1 MSPLMNQRSDF
12 DTLEAVIGPYLVGNR
27 TPSTALLAWFLENVW
42 RMEPEDVDDAI
53 CDGGGDKGI
62 DAIAVDDD
70 LREITIFQSKRRERP
85 ETTQGDNDL
94 RSLVG
99 AAVYFETPEAVDRLL
114 QSNPNPELTQLLL
127 RLNIRQK
134 VADGAH
140 AARLVFVT
148 NAELD
153 DNGRDYVAAVE
164 DRRPPLDVWA
174 RPRLAAVAV
183 RTERPELLPD
193 DVSLV
198 AKATPTSVEL
208 DGETKLAV
216 GVVPASELVQ
226 LPGLDNLSIFDPNV
240 RLGLGRTRINR
251 ELADTVTNA
260 GEHAVF
266 PAYHNGLTVLTNGL
280 EIDGQT
286 IRLNGISVVNG
297 CQSLLTLYE
306 NQHSLTGDLT
316 LLVKAVQVD
325 TASDLPEK
333 ITYRTNNQNSVDI
346 RDQRS
351 RDPIQRDLQRE
362 VADVFGASFGYT
374 IRRGEPMEAGEVFAN
389 ESAAQ
394 MIMAVYLGEPWN
406 AVRKVRL
413 FDEDYR
419 RIFNR
424 SINAHK
430 LYLLYLLVRATE
442 GARGRL
448 RADLASSFSSI
459 RFTLAFLLAQTLR
472 ETEQG
477 RELLENPQR
486 FLPDQRAEV
495 EESLTA
501 LAREVADSIN
511 AFVQS
516 EQNEAE
522 EQDRVYDP
530 KVAFK
535 SRTGVQSLEQ
545 EVLRLGRR
553 LAQRDETF
561 FFQIDPV
568 R

>member
-1 MSPLMNQRSDF
+1 MNQRADF
-12 DTLEAVIGPYLVGNR
+12 EVLEAAVGPYRIGNR

-70 LREITIFQSKRRERP
+70 LGEITIFQSKRRERP
-85 ETTQGDNDL
+85 EATQGDNDL
-94 RSLVG
+94 KNLVG
-99 AAVYFETPEAVDRLL
+99 AAVYFENPEAVDRLL
-114 QSNPNPELTQLLL
+114 QSNPNEELTRLLL

-153 DNGRDYVAAVE
+153 ASGRDYVAAVA
-164 DRRPPLDVWA
+164 DRQPPLDVWD
-174 RPRLAAVAV
+174 RQRLSAVAV

-193 DVSLV
+193 AVTLV

-216 GVVPASELVQ
+216 GLIAASELVQ

-251 ELADTVTNA
+251 ELAATVTNA

-266 PAYHNGLTVLTNGL
+266 PAYHNGLTVLTNQL
-280 EIDGQT
+280 EIDDVT
-286 IRLNGISVVNG
+286 LKLDGISVVNG

-306 NQHSLTGDLT
+306 NQQSLTDDLT
-316 LLVKAVQVD
+316 LLVKVVQVD

-351 RDPIQRDLQRE
+351 RDPIQRDLQEE
-362 VADVFGASFGYT
+362 VRQAFGAAFGYT
-374 IRRGEPMEAGEVFAN
+374 IRRGEPVNAAEVLAN
-389 ESAAQ
+389 ENAAQ
-394 MIMAVYLGEPWN
+394 MIMATYLGEPWN

-424 SINAHK
+424 SINAYK
-430 LYLLYLLVRATE
+430 LYLLYLLMNAVE
-442 GARGRL
+442 SARGRL

-477 RELLENPQR
+477 RELLDNPQR
-486 FLPDQRAEV
+486 FLPDQRADV
-495 EESLTA
+495 EQSLNA
-501 LAREVADSIN
+501 LASEVADSIN

-516 EQNEAE
+516 EQTEAD
-522 EQDRVYDP
+522 DRGTVYDA

-535 SRTGVQSLEQ
+535 SRGGVQAVEQ

-553 LAQRDETF
+553 LAQRDESF
-561 FFQIDPV
+561 FFQVDPAN
-568 R
+568 